1 MADDTA
7 TIGEG
12 MFLPRGLNEI
22 PAEPLR
28 ALATYL
34 LTRTI

>member
-28 ALATYL
+28 AV
-34 LTRTI
+34 